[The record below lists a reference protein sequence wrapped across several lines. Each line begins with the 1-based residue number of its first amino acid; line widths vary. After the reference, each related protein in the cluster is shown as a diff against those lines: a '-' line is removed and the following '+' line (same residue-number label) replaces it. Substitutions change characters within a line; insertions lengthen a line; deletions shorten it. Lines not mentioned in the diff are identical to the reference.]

1 MPEQPESAPRT
12 SAPRLMSAALV
23 AMGLVARLAIALM
36 IGEGQAARLPESE
49 EYLAIGKS
57 VSAGDGFVLAKDAAG
72 RPRLASRMP
81 GYPLLAAA
89 ADRLAA
95 TPLRGLTVFQAVCG
109 ALTLIIVAWAAARLA
124 GMWAGLVAVAL
135 VAFDPYQVY
144 FAALATPVVPTGL
157 ALAATMVLGL
167 EFLASAASSRW
178 AWLWAAGAGVALAV
192 AAYLQPW
199 AAGLAIPA
207 GVAAIVARRQRR
219 VLAGW
224 AVGTVVLVVCLAP
237 WMARNAVRLG
247 VPVLTTD
254 TGARLY
260 GAAEALRAT
269 GSEGKKEE
277 PAGQTKELDEVRQ
290 DVFYLKSAAGLM
302 ADHPGEW
309 LKEAARRVARLWS
322 PGSVLAE
329 DEAPVH
335 PAAGYTSL
343 LPAAVLAIAGAWALR
358 RNRAIL
364 VWLILAPLWL
374 TLVQAVL
381 VSEAPDRLVVMPPL
395 AVLGGVGLAALLGQ
409 RKHASAAADG

>member
-1 MPEQPESAPRT
+1 MI
-12 SAPRLMSAALV
+12 AALV

-36 IGEGQAARLPESE
+36 IGEGQAARLPGSE

-57 VSAGDGFVLAKDAAG
+57 VSAGGGFVLAKDEAG
-72 RPRLASRMP
+72 RPKLASRMP
-81 GYPLLAAA
+81 GYPLLVAAA
-89 ADRLAA
+89 ERLAA
-95 TPLRGLTVFQAVCG
+95 TPLRGLTVFQAACG
-109 ALTLIIVAWAAARLA
+109 AITLVIVAWAAARLA
-124 GMWAGLVAVAL
+124 GTWAGLVAVVL

-178 AWLWAAGAGVALAV
+178 AWLWAAGAGVALAA

-199 AAGLAIPA
+199 PAGLAIPA
-207 GVAAIVARRQRR
+207 GVAAIVARRRRR

-224 AVGTVVLVVCLAP
+224 AVGTVVLVACLAP
-237 WMARNAVRLG
+237 WVVRNVVQLG

-254 TGARLY
+254 TGARLH
-260 GAAEALRAT
+260 GAAEALQAA
-269 GSEGKKEE
+269 GAEGKKEE
-277 PAGQTKELDEVRQ
+277 PAGQTTEPDEVRQ

-302 ADHPGEW
+302 ADHPGAW
-309 LKEAARRVARLWS
+309 LKEAARRVAGLWS

-343 LPAAVLAIAGAWALR
+343 LPAAALAIAGAWALR

-395 AVLGGVGLAALLGQ
+395 AVLGGVGLVALVGRGKTAKAEAAM
-409 RKHASAAADG
+409 